1 VRSVLNL
8 DHIGKYRVVGKIGKG
23 AMGEVYKAKDPLL
36 NRFVALKTISPTL
49 AADGDFKER
58 FKREAQSAARLNH
71 PNIITV
77 YDYGEEQGL
86 TYMVMELLE
95 GVDLRQAIRS
105 RSLGHLGRKLEV
117 MAQILDGLAFAH
129 ANSVV
134 HRDLKPGNIHL
145 TPSGHVKIL
154 DFGLARLGASDMTK
168 TGTVMG
174 TPHYMSPEQVRGQKA
189 DARSDVFSL
198 GSVFYELL
206 CNHRPFEAESVH
218 GVLLQILDHEPEPM
232 RKWDAEVPAGLVE
245 IVERALSKDAA
256 KRYADAGEMLR
267 ALVEVREAIGG
278 ETMLGP
284 GGAEQTMLQGV
295 DATLLEPAITA
306 THASVRGA
314 TALTLARTPARSG
327 QTHLP
332 QTVRP
337 EPTLSGSTT
346 AARRGGS
353 SAWLVASAAVGALV
367 VIGGAGLLLYRRSQP
382 APVVPQPAEV
392 QQQQLGI
399 LTDALVTS
407 QVELARTDLA
417 NHDYASAANHA
428 EGALKLS
435 STNADAKDILAQAH
449 DSQQKIDAAATE
461 ARTAYRRGDT
471 AAAAEALQRV
481 ILLDSR
487 NPVVDELSD
496 NLSKAFRR
504 QADDSRRQA
513 GASRVA
519 AEQARATAS
528 NGFAEGRQLLAA
540 ADTAFKREEFTA
552 AAQKYEQSRIAFEA
566 AKRETDEARAAAAV
580 RAAAA
585 QAQAQAQQQAQLR
598 PLPTTRPNDAQL
610 PPSTSASS
618 PAPLAPTS
626 APSSSPL
633 PAPSAALS
641 PSPSLSPSASPYAT
655 LAPTAAAPA
664 ADAAQ
669 TAVRRTVFESYKR
682 AIESQDIALFRSLKP
697 DLTTNDEKA
706 LRESFKAIKSQVVGM
721 TEESVQVDPGGE
733 RATVKVTR
741 QDIVN
746 GRPTPRFSQTFRLVR
761 AGGSWQIQSMGQ

>member
-1 VRSVLNL
+1 VLNL

-49 AADGDFKER
+49 AADPDFKKR
-58 FKREAQSAARLNH
+58 FQREAQSAAGLNH

-77 YDYGEEQGL
+77 YDFGEEQGL
-86 TYMVMELLE
+86 TFMAMELLE
-95 GVDLRQAIRS
+95 GVDLREAIRS
-105 RSLGHLGRKLEV
+105 RALGHLGRKLEV
-117 MAQILDGLAFAH
+117 MVQILEGLAFAH
-129 ANSVV
+129 SRGVI

-145 TPSGHVKIL
+145 QPSGHVKIL
-154 DFGLARLGASDMTK
+154 DFGLARAGASDMTK

-206 CNHRPFEAESVH
+206 SSHRPFEAESVH

-232 RKWDAEVPAGLVE
+232 RKWEPEVPAGLVE
-245 IVERALSKDAA
+245 LVERALSKEAA

-284 GGAEQTMLQGV
+284 SGAEQTLLQGG
-295 DATLLEPAITA
+295 DATLLEPSIAA
-306 THASVRGA
+306 AQASVRGA

-346 AARRGGS
+346 AARRAGS
-353 SAWLVASAAVGALV
+353 RTWLVASAAVGTLV
-367 VIGGAGLLLYRRSQP
+367 VVGAGVVLLRRSTPHP
-382 APVVPQPAEV
+382 AAPQPAEV

-399 LTDALVTS
+399 LTEALVTS
-407 QVELARTDLA
+407 KVELARTDLA
-417 NHDYASAANHA
+417 NHDYASAAQRA
-428 EGALKLS
+428 EGVLKLS
-435 STNADAKDILAQAH
+435 ETNADAKEILAQAH
-449 DSQQKIDAAATE
+449 DSQQKLDAAANE

-487 NPVVDELSD
+487 HPVVGELSD
-496 NLSKAFRR
+496 DLSKAFRR
-504 QADDSRRQA
+504 QADESRRQA
-513 GASRVA
+513 GAARTA
-519 AEQARATAS
+519 AEQAHATTLG
-528 NGFAEGRQLLAA
+528 GFVQGSQLLTA

-566 AKRETDEARAAAAV
+566 AKREGDEARAAAVA

-585 QAQAQAQQQAQLR
+585 QAQAQAQVR
-598 PLPTTRPNDAQL
+598 PVPTTRPNADAQV
-610 PPSTSASS
+610 PPAASASPLGSS
-618 PAPLAPTS
+618 PSPLAPTS
-626 APSSSPL
+626 TPMASSPV

-641 PSPSLSPSASPYAT
+641 PSPSLAPSASPYAT
-655 LAPTAAAPA
+655 VSPTAAAVTG
-664 ADAAQ
+664 DAAQ
-669 TAVRRTVFESYKR
+669 TAVRRTIFESYKR

-697 DLTTNDEKA
+697 DLTTNEEKA
-706 LRESFKAIKSQVVGM
+706 LRESFKAIKSWVVGM
-721 TEESVQVDPGGE
+721 TEESVQIEPGGD
-733 RATVKVTR
+733 RATVRVTR
-741 QDIVN
+741 QDILN
-746 GRPTPRFSQTFRLVR
+746 GRPTPRQSQTFRLVR
-761 AGGSWQIQSMGQ
+761 AGGNWQIQSMGQ

>member
-1 VRSVLNL
+1 MLNL

-49 AADGDFKER
+49 AADPDFKKR
-58 FKREAQSAARLNH
+58 FHREAQSAAGLNH

-77 YDYGEEQGL
+77 YDFGEEQGL
-86 TYMVMELLE
+86 TFMAMELLE
-95 GVDLRQAIRS
+95 GVDLREAIRS
-105 RSLGHLGRKLEV
+105 RALGHLGRKLEV
-117 MAQILDGLAFAH
+117 MVQILEGLAFAH
-129 ANSVV
+129 SRGVV
-134 HRDLKPGNIHL
+134 HRDLKPGNLHL
-145 TPSGHVKIL
+145 QPSGHVKIL

-206 CNHRPFEAESVH
+206 SNHRPFEAESVH
-218 GVLLQILDHEPEPM
+218 GVLLQITDHEPDPM
-232 RKWDAEVPAGLVE
+232 RKWEPEIPAGLVAL
-245 IVERALSKDAA
+245 VERAISKDAT
-256 KRYADAGEMLR
+256 KRYPDAGEMLR
-267 ALVEVREAIGG
+267 ALIEVREAIGG

-284 GGAEQTMLQGV
+284 SGAEQTLLQGG
-295 DATLLEPAITA
+295 DATLVEPSIAA
-306 THASVRGA
+306 AQASIRGA

-337 EPTLSGSTT
+337 EPTLSGSVT
-346 AARRGGS
+346 AARQGS
-353 SAWLVASAAVGALV
+353 RTWLVASAAIGAV
-367 VIGGAGLLLYRRSQP
+367 VVLGGAGVVLLRRSQP
-382 APVVPQPAEV
+382 APAAPPPAEV

-417 NHDYASAANHA
+417 NHDYASAAKHA
-428 EGALKLS
+428 EDALKLS
-435 STNADAKDILAQAH
+435 NANADAREILDQAH
-449 DSQQKIDAAATE
+449 DSQQKLEAAAGE

-513 GASRVA
+513 GAARVA
-519 AEQARATAS
+519 AEQARATTLGGFVQAS
-528 NGFAEGRQLLAA
+528 QLLTA

-552 AAQKYEQSRIAFEA
+552 AAQKYEQSRIGFEA
-566 AKRETDEARAAAAV
+566 AKREADETRAAAAA

-585 QAQAQAQQQAQLR
+585 QAQAQVR
-598 PLPTTRPNDAQL
+598 PVPTTRPNGADAQVA
-610 PPSTSASS
+610 PATSASPLGSS
-618 PAPLAPTS
+618 PSPSS
-626 APSSSPL
+626 APVATSPL

-641 PSPSLSPSASPYAT
+641 PSPSFAPSASPYAT
-655 LAPTAAAPA
+655 LAPTAAASSG
-664 ADAAQ
+664 DAAQ
-669 TAVRRTVFESYKR
+669 MAVRRTVFESYRR

-697 DLTTNDEKA
+697 DLTTNEEKA
-706 LRESFKAIKSQVVGM
+706 LRESFKAIKSQVVGL

-733 RATVKVTR
+733 RATVKVSR

-746 GRPTPRFSQTFRLVR
+746 GRPTPRFSQTFHLVR
-761 AGGSWQIQSMGQ
+761 SGSGWQIQSMGQ

>member
-1 VRSVLNL
+1 VLNL

-105 RSLGHLGRKLEV
+105 RALGHLGRKLEV

-284 GGAEQTMLQGV
+284 GGAEQTMLQGA
-295 DATLLEPAITA
+295 DATLLEPSIAA
-306 THASVRGA
+306 QASVRGA

-353 SAWLVASAAVGALV
+353 STWLVASAAVGALV
-367 VIGGAGLLLYRRSQP
+367 VIGGAGLLLFRRSQP
-382 APVVPQPAEV
+382 APVAPQPAEV

-417 NHDYASAANHA
+417 NHDYASAAKHA
-428 EGALKLS
+428 EDALKLS
-435 STNADAKDILAQAH
+435 STSADAKDILAQAH
-449 DSQQKIDAAATE
+449 DSQQKLEAAANE
-461 ARTAYRRGDT
+461 ARTAYRGGDT

-513 GASRVA
+513 GASRAA
-519 AEQARATAS
+519 AEQAHATAS
-528 NGFAEGRQLLAA
+528 SGFADGRQLLAA
-540 ADTAFKREEFTA
+540 ADASFKREEFTA

-566 AKRETDEARAAAAV
+566 AKREADEARAAAAV

-585 QAQAQAQQQAQLR
+585 QAQAQPQAQLR
-598 PLPTTRPNDAQL
+598 PLPTTRPSEGQL
-610 PPSTSASS
+610 PPSASASPQSSS

-626 APSSSPL
+626 APGSSPL

-655 LAPTAAAPA
+655 LAPTSAAPA

-697 DLTTNDEKA
+697 DLTTNEEKT

-721 TEESVQVDPGGE
+721 TEESVQVDGD
-733 RATVKVTR
+733 RATVRVSR

-746 GRPTPRFSQTFRLVR
+746 GRPTPRYPQTFRLVR